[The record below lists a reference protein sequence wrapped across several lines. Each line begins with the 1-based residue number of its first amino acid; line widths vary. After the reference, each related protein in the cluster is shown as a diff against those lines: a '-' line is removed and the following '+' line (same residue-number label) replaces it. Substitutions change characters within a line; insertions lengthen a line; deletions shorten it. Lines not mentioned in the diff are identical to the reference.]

1 MTGYKKEKE
10 LGSQTV
16 ELMENEKAEQLD
28 GLMDHKKAVSRGRKE
43 VVCLDHEMGF
53 ELVLVL
59 AVESV
64 ASRVPCWV
72 A

>member
-16 ELMENEKAEQLD
+16 ELMENEKVEQLD
-28 GLMDHKKAVSRGRKE
+28 GLMDHKKAVSKGRKE
-43 VVCLDHEMGF
+43 VVCLDREMGF

>member
-1 MTGYKKEKE
+1 
-10 LGSQTV
+10 
-16 ELMENEKAEQLD
+16 MENEKVEQTD
-28 GLMDHKKAVSRGRKE
+28 GLMDHKKAVSKERKE
-43 VVCLDHEMGF
+43 VVCLDRELGF

-72 A
+72 V